1 MRIAI
6 LTFDG
11 FNEIDSFVALNLL
24 NRVKRPD
31 WQAQIACPSGS
42 VTSANGVRVDAQQ
55 SLEFAND
62 ADVVLVGSGRYTRN
76 IIEDKAMM
84 SRLQLNPKRQLIG
97 SQCSGALVLAKLGLL
112 QSIPACTDSMTRP
125 WLEAAGVVVL
135 NSSFH
140 ASGNVASA
148 GGCLAAHYL
157 AAWVIARSIDRQ
169 AAEDALRYV
178 VPVGEEEQY
187 IERAFAA
194 ITPYLGD

>member
-125 WLEAAGVVVL
+125 WLEAASVVVL
-135 NSSFH
+135 NRSFH